1 MPQHK
6 CSSMSRSFDYHH
18 IVTFDETNVVGNVYF
33 TSHLHW
39 QGRCRELFLRA
50 HVPQIVDA
58 LGEDFALVTVS
69 CAVEYLA
76 ELGVF
81 DEIVVRM
88 RLGELVQNRI
98 GLRFDYE
105 RLAGGRAD
113 LVAKGAQTIAC
124 MGRRNGLLRA
134 VPVPRPLIDALEP
147 YHWPERSPAT
157 TGVAG

>member
-1 MPQHK
+1 
-6 CSSMSRSFDYHH
+6 MSRSFDYHH

-50 HVPQIVDA
+50 YVPEIV
-58 LGEDFALVTVS
+58 LGDDLTLVTVD
-69 CAVEYLA
+69 CAMEYLS

-81 DEIVVRM
+81 DEVVVRM

-105 RLAGGRAD
+105 RRTAD
-113 LVAKGAQTIAC
+113 RVELVARGSQTVAC
-124 MGRRNGLLRA
+124 MGRRDGTLRA
-134 VPVPRPLIDALEP
+134 VPVPRPLLAALEP
-147 YHWPERSPAT
+147 YRGPERSPAAV
-157 TGVAG
+157 TG